1 MVKLM
6 VSIGDENF
14 RLLTIEA
21 RDRGIT
27 IQELIRA
34 VILPD
39 WIRVAIGAPNRIHRD
54 EASFSKPQNPVT
66 RQTVEREE
74 ALPPIFA
81 RHKQGLS
88 PR

>member
-39 WIRVAIGAPNRIHRD
+39 WIRVAIAVPNRIHRD
-54 EASFSKPQNPVT
+54 EAMFSRPQNPVT
-66 RQTVEREE
+66 RQTAEKEE
-74 ALPPIFA
+74 EIPPIFA
-81 RHKQGLS
+81 RHKQSLS
-88 PR
+88 RR

>member
-39 WIRVAIGAPNRIHRD
+39 WIRVAIGVPNRIHRD
-54 EASFSKPQNPVT
+54 EALFSQPQNAIT
-66 RQTVEREE
+66 RQTLEKEE
-74 ALPPIFA
+74 EVPPIFA
-81 RHKQGLS
+81 RHRQGLS
-88 PR
+88 RR